1 MALTESNKTARR
13 SLGELFAC
21 LFKKYP
27 KLLIANLLF
36 AVPLAVS
43 VLIVWLIGEYVM
55 PLNIFFQLLPVL
67 ICMPFY
73 AGMTQVTRELVRGKP
88 VKPFETFMKGLK
100 NNFRQF
106 LIHGVIMYLAIL
118 IDYFSIVF
126 YFAAAKTNGM
136 FYFLFGFCLLVMLFL
151 VFLFF
156 YVPLITV
163 TIDQKLRHI
172 YKNAAL
178 MAIWELPANLC
189 ALIGLVVL
197 TAVISTIFM
206 LTGNYTANL
215 IIAGVLAVLVVPGYV
230 SVIINYFAFPKI
242 EKVLI
247 LGQREAEKGKD
258 KGEKETPSQSLE
270 EELENN
276 PEAESLLREKAKGNE
291 EYVFHNGRMIKR
303 SLLEEYYAG
312 EPEDDGDE

>member
-1 MALTESNKTARR
+1 MALTDTKTTARR

-43 VLIVWLIGEYVM
+43 ALIVWLIGAYVM
-55 PLNIFFQLLPVL
+55 PLNIFFQLLPLL

-73 AGMTQVTRELVRGKP
+73 AGVTQVTRELVRGKKI
-88 VKPFETFMKGLK
+88 KPFETFMKGLK

-106 LIHGVIMYLAIL
+106 LIHGVIMYLAVL

-126 YFAAAKTNGM
+126 YYAAAKTNGM
-136 FYFLFGFCLLVMLFL
+136 FYFLFGFCLVVVLFL

-163 TIDQKLRHI
+163 TIDQKMRHI

-189 ALIGLVVL
+189 ALLGIVVL

-206 LTGNYTANL
+206 LTGSYTANL
-215 IIAGVLAVLVVPGYV
+215 IIAGVLAVLVVPAYV
-230 SVIINYFAFPKI
+230 STIINYFAFPKI

-247 LGQREAEKGKD
+247 LGQKEAEKGKEHD
-258 KGEKETPSQSLE
+258 EREAPSQSLE
-270 EELENN
+270 DALEDD
-276 PEAESLLREKAKGNE
+276 PEAESLLREKAKGSE

-312 EPEDDGDE
+312 EAEQDDE

>member
-1 MALTESNKTARR
+1 MALTDTKTTSRR

-43 VLIVWLIGEYVM
+43 TLVVWLIGEYVM
-55 PLNIFFQLLPVL
+55 PLNIFFQLLPIL

-73 AGMTQVTRELVRGKP
+73 AGMTQVTRELVRGKQINP
-88 VKPFETFMKGLK
+88 LETFMKGLK
-100 NNFRQF
+100 NNFKQF
-106 LIHGVIMYLAIL
+106 LIHGVIMYLAVL

-126 YFAAAKTNGM
+126 YYAAAKTNGM
-136 FYFLFGFCLLVMLFL
+136 FYFLFGFCLIVMLFL

-189 ALIGLVVL
+189 ALLGIVVL
-197 TAVISTIFM
+197 TAVVSTIFM

-230 SVIINYFAFPKI
+230 SVIINYFTFPKI

-247 LGQREAEKGKD
+247 LGQKEAEKGKEQD
-258 KGEKETPSQSLE
+258 GKEAPSQSLE
-270 EELENN
+270 EALEDD
-276 PEAESLLREKAKGNE
+276 PETESLLREKAKGNE

-312 EPEDDGDE
+312 EPGEEEE

>member
-1 MALTESNKTARR
+1 MALTDTKTTSRR

-43 VLIVWLIGEYVM
+43 TLVVWLIGEYVM

-73 AGMTQVTRELVRGKP
+73 AGMTQVTRELVRGKQI
-88 VKPFETFMKGLK
+88 KPLETFMKGLK
-100 NNFRQF
+100 NNFKQF
-106 LIHGVIMYLAIL
+106 LIHGVIMYLAVL

-126 YFAAAKTNGM
+126 YYAAAKTNGM
-136 FYFLFGFCLLVMLFL
+136 FYFLFGFCLIVMLFL

-189 ALIGLVVL
+189 ALLGIVVL
-197 TAVISTIFM
+197 TAVVSTIFM

-230 SVIINYFAFPKI
+230 SVIINYFTFPKI

-247 LGQREAEKGKD
+247 LGQKEAEKGKEQD
-258 KGEKETPSQSLE
+258 GKEAPSQSLE
-270 EELENN
+270 EALEDD
-276 PEAESLLREKAKGNE
+276 PEAERLLREKAKGNE

-312 EPEDDGDE
+312 EPGEEEE

>member
-1 MALTESNKTARR
+1 MALTDTKTTGRR
-13 SLGELFAC
+13 SLGVLFTC
-21 LFKKYP
+21 LFKRYP
-27 KLLIANLLF
+27 TLLMANLLF
-36 AVPLAVS
+36 AVVLAVS
-43 VLIVWLIGEYVM
+43 ALIVWLIGKYVM
-55 PLNIFFQLLPVL
+55 PLNIFFQLLPIL

-73 AGMTQVTRELVRGKP
+73 AGITQVTREVVRGKQI
-88 VKPFETFMKGLK
+88 KPIETFMKGLK

-106 LIHGVIMYLAIL
+106 LIHGVIMYLAVL

-126 YFAAAKTNGM
+126 YYAAAKTNGM

-189 ALIGLVVL
+189 ALLGIFVL
-197 TAVISTIFM
+197 TAVVSTVFM
-206 LTGNYTANL
+206 LTGSYTANL
-215 IIAGVLAVLVVPGYV
+215 IIACVLAVLVVPAYV
-230 SVIINYFAFPKI
+230 STIINYFTFPKI
-242 EKVLI
+242 EEVLI
-247 LGQREAEKGKD
+247 LGQKETEKGKEQ
-258 KGEKETPSQSLE
+258 EKKEAPSQTLE
-270 EELENN
+270 EELEND
-276 PEAESLLREKAKGNE
+276 PETESLLREKAKGSE

-312 EPEDDGDE
+312 EPMDEEDE